1 MKTILTLTLIILLSA
16 GMILAQGI
24 MVGTNMTMTEGTAMY
39 VDGDVG
45 IDNGGD
51 FKLEAGSTLTLSDGY
66 TLTVRD
72 GGKLTLMGDDGNP
85 VAITSAGYFVFIVS
99 PGGAIGAEYATFE
112 KMSGGGLN
120 IQSGALVDPAL
131 PLNNSIFQSGAAG
144 STFLTINN
152 SQTLTIDGVAFI
164 ATPGHEL
171 YNVSKTQNI
180 GEVTF
185 TSFSGNIA
193 GEDYEN
199 DPFSRI
205 HWGGEPLNSLVEN
218 VTVTD
223 GEAFCFDALQTI
235 IVKDLVVE
243 SGGHIN
249 LVAGQS
255 VLLLPGVLIQANGY
269 LRAWID
275 PDGFFCDIEQAVVA
289 APIETSPVFE
299 HEDSLPPDVMAIK
312 VYPNPTRSIFT
323 VELPG
328 SAENSTTVVKVY
340 SLMGQLVQQI
350 TLFEEYKYE
359 FNLGDKPHGIYIVRV
374 LQGEKRYVEKLI
386 KH

>member
-1 MKTILTLTLIILLSA
+1 M
-16 GMILAQGI
+16 
-24 MVGTNMTMTEGTAMY
+24 
-39 VDGDVG
+39 
-45 IDNGGD
+45 
-51 FKLEAGSTLTLSDGY
+51 
-66 TLTVRD
+66 
-72 GGKLTLMGDDGNP
+72 
-85 VAITSAGYFVFIVS
+85 
-99 PGGAIGAEYATFE
+99 
-112 KMSGGGLN
+112 
-120 IQSGALVDPAL
+120 
-131 PLNNSIFQSGAAG
+131 
-144 STFLTINN
+144 
-152 SQTLTIDGVAFI
+152 
-164 ATPGHEL
+164 
-171 YNVSKTQNI
+171 
-180 GEVTF
+180 
-185 TSFSGNIA
+185 
-193 GEDYEN
+193 
-199 DPFSRI
+199 
-205 HWGGEPLNSLVEN
+205 
-218 VTVTD
+218 
-223 GEAFCFDALQTI
+223 
-235 IVKDLVVE
+235 VE

-299 HEDSLPPDVMAIK
+299 HEDSLPPDVMSIK

-374 LQGEKRYVEKLI
+374 LQGEKLYVEKLI